1 MRSILIFLLL
11 FATSISA
18 KPTLNVFTWSNFVPP
33 FVIQQFEK
41 ETGIIVNVST
51 YDNNEVL
58 YAKLKA
64 STDSGYDVVFP
75 SSYYV
80 EKMIREHMLL
90 KLDKNALPN
99 MKHLDR
105 RFIKL
110 PYDENND
117 YNLPYLWSSTGIVV
131 NKKYIDPRQV
141 QYWSDLWKPE
151 FKNKLLVLNERRDVF
166 SAVMLTLKYP
176 LNDKNKTHIEL
187 AYKKLRMLLPN
198 IRLFNSI
205 AITNILIDED
215 IYIAMSWSG
224 EAAMAQEENPNLVY
238 IYPKDGFPIGL
249 DCVAIPKN
257 SANQKNAHKFINFL
271 LRPEI
276 GKEIVIATHYGTPN
290 KSTLKHLPKKF
301 SNNLTINPSEQT
313 FKRGQIQVDLG
324 DSNAIF
330 EKYWER
336 LKLGG

>member
-1 MRSILIFLLL
+1 MRLTLLL
-11 FATSISA
+11 IVFFTTNIFA
-18 KPTLNVFTWSNFVPP
+18 KPTLNVFTWSNFLPP
-33 FVIQQFEK
+33 IIIEQFKK
-41 ETGIIVNVST
+41 ETGIEVNVST

-58 YAKLKA
+58 YAKLKT
-64 STDSGYDVVFP
+64 SPDNGYDVVFP

-80 EKMIREHMLL
+80 EKMVREDMLL
-90 KLDKNALPN
+90 KLDKTALPN
-99 MKHLDR
+99 MKNLDS
-105 RFIKL
+105 RFTHL
-110 PYDENND
+110 PYDKNND

-131 NKKYIDPRQV
+131 NKKYVDPNTV

-166 SAVMLTLKYP
+166 SAVMLALKYP
-176 LNDKNKTHIEL
+176 LSDKSKTHSEQ
-187 AYKKLRMLLPN
+187 AYEKLKKLLPN

-215 IYIAMSWSG
+215 IYVAMSWSG

-238 IYPKDGFPIGL
+238 IYPQDGFPIGL

-257 SANQKNAHKFINFL
+257 TPNAKNAHLFINFL

-276 GKEIVIATHYGTPN
+276 SKEIVIGTHYGTPN
-290 KSTLKHLPKKF
+290 KYGLKLLPETYRL
-301 SNNLTINPSEQT
+301 NQTINPSKQI

-324 DSNAIF
+324 DANAAF